1 MIRKET
7 PIEEILLEA
16 MDHAGVSL
24 PIMIGE
30 GAWHMAWKVTK
41 EDEELVLR
49 IPKKVAYG
57 KPVSFDQ
64 DALTAEYSAT
74 KWYYESVN
82 QMVPGGAPAFFK
94 FHVTPELTYTL
105 ESFGGKS
112 LPLREMSLVEALRVG
127 RQIGALYRKMES
139 LTPEIEGFGR
149 LAWTENKGL
158 HGIINE
164 EFQTFFQE
172 TSLNHAHNHQKLVNA
187 YPMFQNNRVEDA
199 LQVVTTNRNRRI
211 VSARLVNQDVSP
223 ENILWGGDSLCLI
236 DPYPIV
242 YEPREMA
249 GNFMNLYE
257 TLFRML
263 ANTPRYK
270 KHQFE
275 KCDDILKAIATGFLD
290 GYSDGDLAISREV
303 RGEQYLQ
310 LLETAYQHH
319 CLLIRKLTS
328 EDIIRY
334 GHRKEIEERL
344 AILGDEIK
352 QFAETYFS

>member
-1 MIRKET
+1 MISIKTSR
-7 PIEEILLEA
+7 EEILFEA
-16 MDHAGVSL
+16 MNHAGVSL

-30 GAWHMAWKVTK
+30 GAWHIAWKVTK
-41 EDEELVLR
+41 KDKELVLR

-57 KPVSFDQ
+57 KPVPFDQ
-64 DALTAEYSAT
+64 DTLTAEYSAT

-82 QMVPGGAPAFFK
+82 QMVPGGAPALFK
-94 FHVTPELTYTL
+94 FYVTPELTYTL

-112 LPLREMSLVEALRVG
+112 LSLREMSLVEALRVG
-127 RQIGALYRKMES
+127 KQIGVIYRKMES
-139 LTPEIEGFGR
+139 LTPEIDGFGR

-172 TSLNHAHNHQKLVNA
+172 TSLNHVHNYQELVNA
-187 YPMFQNNRVEDA
+187 YPMFQNNRVENA

-223 ENILWGGDSLCLI
+223 ENILWGGDSVCLI

-263 ANTPRYK
+263 ANTQRYK
-270 KHQFE
+270 KHHFE
-275 KCDDILKAIATGFLD
+275 KCEDILKAIATGFLD

-319 CLLIRKLTS
+319 CLLVKTMTS
-328 EDIIRY
+328 EDTIRY
-334 GHRKEIEERL
+334 GHRKEIEARL

-352 QFAETYFS
+352 QFAETYFF

>member
-1 MIRKET
+1 MIGKET
-7 PIEEILLEA
+7 LIEEILFEA
-16 MDHAGVSL
+16 ISHAGVSL
-24 PIMIGE
+24 PVMIGE

-41 EDEELVLR
+41 KDEELVLR

-57 KPVSFDQ
+57 KPVPFNQ
-64 DALTAEYSAT
+64 DALMAEYSAT

-82 QMVPGGAPAFFK
+82 QMVPGSAPALFK
-94 FHVTPELTYTL
+94 FHVTSKLTYTL

-127 RQIGALYRKMES
+127 RQIGAIYRKMES
-139 LTPEIEGFGR
+139 LTPEMEGFGR
-149 LAWTENKGL
+149 LVWTENKGL
-158 HGIINE
+158 HGIRNE
-164 EFQTFFQE
+164 EFQAFFKE
-172 TSLNHAHNHQKLVNA
+172 TSLKHVHNHQKLVNA
-187 YPMFQNNRVEDA
+187 YPMFQNNRVEHA

-223 ENILWGGDSLCLI
+223 ENILWGGDSVCLI
-236 DPYPIV
+236 DPYPVV

-263 ANTPRYK
+263 ANTQRYK

-275 KCDDILKAIATGFLD
+275 KCKDILKTIATGFLD
-290 GYSDGDLAISREV
+290 GYSDGNLAVSQEV

-310 LLETAYQHH
+310 LIETAYQHH
-319 CLLIRKLTS
+319 CLLIRTMTS

-334 GHRKEIEERL
+334 GHRKEIEKRL

-352 QFAETYFS
+352 QFAETYFF